1 MDFSLVWSRLNVFAD
16 PNITCYFPIE
26 IPSYVY
32 NYTISSFVKT
42 ANTISKVLRFQY
54 IKTT

>member
-1 MDFSLVWSRLNVFAD
+1 MFLLIPILPVISLLKSLL
-16 PNITCYFPIE
+16 
-26 IPSYVY
+26 VY